1 MKNKYSS
8 LKKVIL
14 SYLNPKI
21 IHFFTLSPTWKLSSF
36 FKSIGA
42 NGVGVEV
49 DTLEFSRFIIDGAV
63 KPGLSIFD
71 PEGSVPVPELELV
84 EATEVGRGRLLILK
98 AV

>member
-1 MKNKYSS
+1 M
-8 LKKVIL
+8 
-14 SYLNPKI
+14 
-21 IHFFTLSPTWKLSSF
+21 HFFTLSPTWKLSSF

-49 DTLEFSRFIIDGAV
+49 DILEFSRFIIDGAV